1 MNNQSLKH
9 LATLAITLLSLLGS
23 SIAFSSDIEG
33 DIETGRSKAVV
44 CNHCH
49 KDNND
54 SSIPKI
60 AGQHENYLV
69 KQMLAYRDGQR
80 KDEIMETI
88 ISRLKHQ
95 DDIYDL
101 AAYFSS
107 LPVALNTD
115 LAKKQNPLGHEVF
128 NDKVHCYQCHG
139 VKGDGNPLAEP
150 IIPSI
155 AGQNKD
161 YIIKRLMEF
170 QSQNAHQSQSNPMS
184 EVAKQLDIVDIFS
197 VSEYVSGMQPEA
209 P

>member
-1 MNNQSLKH
+1 MNNQPLKQ

-23 SIAFSSDIEG
+23 SVAFSGDIEG
-33 DIETGRSKAVV
+33 DVEAGRSKAAV

-80 KDEIMETI
+80 KDEIMETVI
-88 ISRLKHQ
+88 GRLKHQ

-101 AAYFSS
+101 AAYYAS
-107 LPVALNTD
+107 LPKVLDIN
-115 LAKKQNPLGHEVF
+115 LAGQKNPLGHKVF
-128 NDKVHCYQCHG
+128 ENKIRCYQCHG
-139 VKGDGNPLAEP
+139 ANGDGNPLAKP

-161 YIIKRLMEF
+161 YIVKRLMEF
-170 QSQNAHQSQSNPMS
+170 QSQNARHSQSSPMS
-184 EVAKQLDIVDIFS
+184 EIAKQLDIVDIFS
-197 VSEYVSGMQPEA
+197 VSEYVSGMQPEER
-209 P
+209 

>member
-1 MNNQSLKH
+1 MNNKPLNY
-9 LATLAITLLSLLGS
+9 LATLTTLFFLLGS
-23 SIAFSSDIEG
+23 SAAFSGDIEG
-33 DIETGRSKAVV
+33 DSEAGRSKAVV

-69 KQMLAYRDGQR
+69 KQMLAYRSGQR
-80 KDEIMETI
+80 KDEIMETVI
-88 ISRLKHQ
+88 NRLKHR

-101 AAYFSS
+101 AAYYAS
-107 LPVALNTD
+107 LPMALDIN
-115 LAKKQNPLGHEVF
+115 LAGQKNPLGHEVF
-128 NDKVHCYQCHG
+128 ENKIRCYQCHG
-139 VKGDGNPLAEP
+139 AKGGGNPLAEP

-161 YIIKRLMEF
+161 YIVKRLMEF
-170 QSQNAHQSQSNPMS
+170 QSQNSRHSQSSPMS
-184 EVAKQLDIVDIFS
+184 EIAKQLDIVDIFS
-197 VSEYVSGMQPEA
+197 VSEYVSSMQPEE

>member
-1 MNNQSLKH
+1 MNNQPLKH
-9 LATLAITLLSLLGS
+9 LAIIAITLLSLLGS
-23 SIAFSSDIEG
+23 SVAFSG
-33 DIETGRSKAVV
+33 DIEAGRDKAGV

-80 KDEIMETI
+80 KDEIMETVI
-88 ISRLKHQ
+88 GRLKHQ

-107 LPVALNTD
+107 LPAALDIN
-115 LAKKQNPLGHEVF
+115 LAKQKNPLGHAVF
-128 NDKVHCYQCHG
+128 NNKIRCYQCHG
-139 VKGDGNPLAEP
+139 AKGEGNPLAKP

-161 YIIKRLMEF
+161 YIVKRLMDF
-170 QSQNAHQSQSNPMS
+170 QAENAHQSQKSPMS
-184 EVAKQLDIVDIFS
+184 EIAKQLDIVDIFS
-197 VSEYVSGMQPEA
+197 VSEYVSSMQTEEP
-209 P
+209 

>member
-1 MNNQSLKH
+1 MNSHPLKY
-9 LATLAITLLSLLGS
+9 LATLTITLLSLLGS

-33 DIETGRSKAVV
+33 DIEAGRSKAVV

-49 KDNND
+49 KDNSD

-60 AGQHENYLV
+60 AGQHENYLI

-80 KDEIMETI
+80 KDKIMETVI
-88 ISRLKHQ
+88 GRLKNR

-101 AAYFSS
+101 AAYYAS
-107 LPVALNTD
+107 LPAALDINVAEQ
-115 LAKKQNPLGHEVF
+115 KNPLGHEVF
-128 NDKVHCYQCHG
+128 ENKIRCYQCHG
-139 VKGDGNPLAEP
+139 TKGGGNPLAKP

-161 YIIKRLMEF
+161 YIVKRLMEF
-170 QSQNAHQSQSNPMS
+170 QSQNARHSQSSPMS
-184 EVAKQLDIVDIFS
+184 EIAKQLDIVDIFS
-197 VSEYVSGMQPEA
+197 VSEYVSGMQPEE

>member
-1 MNNQSLKH
+1 MNNQPLKY
-9 LATLAITLLSLLGS
+9 LAILAITLLSLLGS
-23 SIAFSSDIEG
+23 SIAFSGDIEG
-33 DIETGRSKAVV
+33 DIEAGRSKAVV

-49 KDNND
+49 KDNDN

-60 AGQHENYLV
+60 AGQHKNYLV
-69 KQMLAYRDGQR
+69 NQLLAYRNGQR
-80 KDEIMETI
+80 KDEIMGTV
-88 ISRLKHQ
+88 ISRLKHP

-115 LAKKQNPLGHEVF
+115 LAKQQNPLGHEVF
-128 NDKVHCYQCHG
+128 ENKIRCYQCHG
-139 VKGDGNPLAEP
+139 AKGGGNPLAEP

-161 YIIKRLMEF
+161 YIVKRLMEF
-170 QSQNAHQSQSNPMS
+170 QSQNARHSQSSPMS
-184 EVAKQLDIVDIFS
+184 EIAKQLDIVDIFS
-197 VSEYVSGMQPEA
+197 VSEYVSGMQPEE